1 MGRPDAVLGAR
12 QKRVKYGLMPT
23 LIMYGL
29 IALAVAAAFGGTYF
43 SGRQAGKAAERAD
56 WKPRLEACQQ
66 QVSGLENAVATQNR
80 AVEALAA
87 ESKAKQAR
95 AAQGLARATQ
105 EAGKYRTE
113 AERLRALAAGQTKPS
128 ACPAG
133 EAVREIR
140 RGLKGG

>member
-1 MGRPDAVLGAR
+1 
-12 QKRVKYGLMPT
+12 MPS

-29 IALAVAAAFGGTYF
+29 IALAIAGAFGGTYF
-43 SGRQAGKAAERAD
+43 SGRQAGKAVERAE
-56 WKPRLEACQQ
+56 WKPKLEACQQ

-80 AVEALAA
+80 AIEALGA
-87 ESKAKQAR
+87 ESKARQAR

-113 AERLRALAAGQTKPS
+113 AERLRALAGGQTNPS
-128 ACPAG
+128 ECAAG

-140 RGLKGG
+140 RGLKDG